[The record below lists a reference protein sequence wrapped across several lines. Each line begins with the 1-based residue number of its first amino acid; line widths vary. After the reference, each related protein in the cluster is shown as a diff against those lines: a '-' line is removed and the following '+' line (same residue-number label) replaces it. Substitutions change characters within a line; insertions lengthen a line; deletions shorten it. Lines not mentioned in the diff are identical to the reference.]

1 VSAPQFRDWSV
12 AALALSVQFPGP
24 SRGTS
29 TDSNPGSSVP
39 ESAPLIAFTFS
50 IGATGFALEV
60 VTLEELLATNDVVFV
75 IFAVTITG
83 VDVFVDVFVDVCLV
97 SVVVVAVFGTWVVT
111 GDVEEGGRNE
121 TSGALGDEAVNV
133 KTRTSNKRGLDH
145 IKRWALFSEKGERDI
160 VFVG

>member
-1 VSAPQFRDWSV
+1 MSAPQFRDWSV

-39 ESAPLIAFTFS
+39 ESAPLIAFTFA
-50 IGATGFALEV
+50 IGATGFAVEV
-60 VTLEELLATNDVVFV
+60 VTLEELLATDNVVFV

-83 VDVFVDVFVDVCLV
+83 VDVLVDVFVDV
-97 SVVVVAVFGTWVVT
+97 SVVVVFGTWVVT

-133 KTRTSNKRGLDH
+133 KTRTSNRRGLDH

>member
-1 VSAPQFRDWSV
+1 MSAPQFRDWSV

-24 SRGTS
+24 RRGTS

-39 ESAPLIAFTFS
+39 ESAPLIAFTFA
-50 IGATGFALEV
+50 IGATGFAVEV
-60 VTLEELLATNDVVFV
+60 VTLEELLATDSVVFV

-83 VDVFVDVFVDVCLV
+83 VDVLVDVFVDV
-97 SVVVVAVFGTWVVT
+97 SVVVVFGTWVVT

-133 KTRTSNKRGLDH
+133 KTRTSNRRGLDH

>member
-1 VSAPQFRDWSV
+1 MSAPQFRDWSV
-12 AALALSVQFPGP
+12 AALTLSVQFPGP
-24 SRGTS
+24 RRGTS

-39 ESAPLIAFTFS
+39 ESAPLIAFTFA
-50 IGATGFALEV
+50 IGATGFAVEV
-60 VTLEELLATNDVVFV
+60 VTLEELLATDSVVFV

-83 VDVFVDVFVDVCLV
+83 VDVFVDVFVDVN
-97 SVVVVAVFGTWVVT
+97 VVVVAVFGTWVVT

>member
-1 VSAPQFRDWSV
+1 MSAPQFRDWSV

-39 ESAPLIAFTFS
+39 ESAPLIAFTFA
-50 IGATGFALEV
+50 IGATGFAVEV
-60 VTLEELLATNDVVFV
+60 VTLEKLLTTDDVVFV
-75 IFAVTITG
+75 IFAVTVTG
-83 VDVFVDVFVDVCLV
+83 VDVFVDVFVVG
-97 SVVVVAVFGTWVVT
+97 VVVVAVSGTWVVT

-133 KTRTSNKRGLDH
+133 KTRTSNRSGLDH

>member
-1 VSAPQFRDWSV
+1 MSAPQFRDWSV

-39 ESAPLIAFTFS
+39 ESAPLIAFTFA
-50 IGATGFALEV
+50 IGATGFAVEV
-60 VTLEELLATNDVVFV
+60 VTLEELLATDSVVFV

-83 VDVFVDVFVDVCLV
+83 VDVLVDVFVDV
-97 SVVVVAVFGTWVVT
+97 SVVVVFGTWVVT

-160 VFVG
+160 VFVV

>member
-1 VSAPQFRDWSV
+1 MSAPQFRDWSV

-39 ESAPLIAFTFS
+39 ESAPLIAFTFA
-50 IGATGFALEV
+50 IGATGFAVEV
-60 VTLEELLATNDVVFV
+60 VTLEELLATDSVVFV

-83 VDVFVDVFVDVCLV
+83 VDVLVDVFVDV
-97 SVVVVAVFGTWVVT
+97 SVVVVFGTWVVT

-133 KTRTSNKRGLDH
+133 KTRTSNRRGLDH

>member
-1 VSAPQFRDWSV
+1 MSAPQFRDWSV
-12 AALALSVQFPGP
+12 AALTLSVQFPGP
-24 SRGTS
+24 RRGTS

-39 ESAPLIAFTFS
+39 ESAPLIAFTFA
-50 IGATGFALEV
+50 IGATGFAVEV
-60 VTLEELLATNDVVFV
+60 VTLEELLATDSVVFV

-83 VDVFVDVFVDVCLV
+83 VDVLVDVFVDV
-97 SVVVVAVFGTWVVT
+97 SVVVVFGTWVVT

-133 KTRTSNKRGLDH
+133 KTRTSNRRGLDH

>member
-1 VSAPQFRDWSV
+1 MSAPQFRDWSV

-39 ESAPLIAFTFS
+39 ESAPLIAFTFA
-50 IGATGFALEV
+50 IGATGFAVEV
-60 VTLEELLATNDVVFV
+60 VTLEELLATDNVVFV

-83 VDVFVDVFVDVCLV
+83 VDVLVDVFVDV
-97 SVVVVAVFGTWVVT
+97 SVVVVFGTWVVT

-145 IKRWALFSEKGERDI
+145 IKRWALFSEKGERVI

>member
-1 VSAPQFRDWSV
+1 MSAPQFRDWSV

-39 ESAPLIAFTFS
+39 ESAPLIAFTFA
-50 IGATGFALEV
+50 IGATGFAVEV
-60 VTLEELLATNDVVFV
+60 VTLEELLATDNVVFV

-83 VDVFVDVFVDVCLV
+83 VDVLVDVFVDV

>member
-1 VSAPQFRDWSV
+1 MSAPQFRDWSV
-12 AALALSVQFPGP
+12 AALTLSVQFPGP
-24 SRGTS
+24 RRGTS

-39 ESAPLIAFTFS
+39 ESAPLIAFTFA
-50 IGATGFALEV
+50 IGATGFAVEV
-60 VTLEELLATNDVVFV
+60 VTLEELLATDNVVFV

-83 VDVFVDVFVDVCLV
+83 VDVFVDV
-97 SVVVVAVFGTWVVT
+97 SVVVVFGTWVVT

-133 KTRTSNKRGLDH
+133 KTRTSNRRGLDH

>member
-39 ESAPLIAFTFS
+39 ESAPLIAFTFA
-50 IGATGFALEV
+50 IGATGFAVEV
-60 VTLEELLATNDVVFV
+60 VTLEELLATDSVVFV

-83 VDVFVDVFVDVCLV
+83 VDVFVDVFVDV

-133 KTRTSNKRGLDH
+133 KTRTSNRRGLDH

>member
-39 ESAPLIAFTFS
+39 ESAPLIAFTFA
-50 IGATGFALEV
+50 IGATGFAVEV
-60 VTLEELLATNDVVFV
+60 VTLEELLATDNVVFV

-83 VDVFVDVFVDVCLV
+83 VDVFVDVFVDVN
-97 SVVVVAVFGTWVVT
+97 VVVVAVFGTWVVT

-133 KTRTSNKRGLDH
+133 KTRTSNRRGLDH

>member
-39 ESAPLIAFTFS
+39 ESAPLIAFTFA
-50 IGATGFALEV
+50 IGATGFAVEV
-60 VTLEELLATNDVVFV
+60 VTLEELLATDNVVFV

-83 VDVFVDVFVDVCLV
+83 VDVLVDVFVDV
-97 SVVVVAVFGTWVVT
+97 SVVAVFGTWVVT

-133 KTRTSNKRGLDH
+133 KTRTSNRRGLDH

>member
-12 AALALSVQFPGP
+12 AALTLSVQFPGP
-24 SRGTS
+24 RRGTS

-39 ESAPLIAFTFS
+39 ESAPLIAFTFA
-50 IGATGFALEV
+50 IGATGFAVEV
-60 VTLEELLATNDVVFV
+60 VTLEELLATDSVVFV

-83 VDVFVDVFVDVCLV
+83 VDVLVDVFVDV
-97 SVVVVAVFGTWVVT
+97 SVVVVFGTWVVT

-133 KTRTSNKRGLDH
+133 KTRTSNRRGLDH

>member
-1 VSAPQFRDWSV
+1 MSAPQFRDWSV

-39 ESAPLIAFTFS
+39 ESAPLIAFTFA

-60 VTLEELLATNDVVFV
+60 VTLEELLATDSVVFV

-83 VDVFVDVFVDVCLV
+83 VDVLVDVFVDV
-97 SVVVVAVFGTWVVT
+97 SVVVVFGTWVVT

>member
-1 VSAPQFRDWSV
+1 MSAPQFRDWSV
-12 AALALSVQFPGP
+12 AALTLSVQFPGP
-24 SRGTS
+24 RRGTS

-39 ESAPLIAFTFS
+39 ESAPLIAFTFA

-60 VTLEELLATNDVVFV
+60 VTLEELLATDSVVFV

-83 VDVFVDVFVDVCLV
+83 VDVLVDVFVDV

-133 KTRTSNKRGLDH
+133 KTRTSNRSGLDH

>member
-1 VSAPQFRDWSV
+1 MSAPQFRDWSV

-39 ESAPLIAFTFS
+39 ESAPLIAFTFA

-60 VTLEELLATNDVVFV
+60 VTLEELLATDDVVFV

-83 VDVFVDVFVDVCLV
+83 VDVLVDVFVDV
-97 SVVVVAVFGTWVVT
+97 SVVVVFGTWVVT

-133 KTRTSNKRGLDH
+133 KTRTSNRRGLDH